1 MSYNRTLL
9 YNGSSGVSSCTLSE
23 SVMNFERVMID
34 VINIAGDTV
43 NRLFEFDSFCN
54 ASFTIN
60 GSRGYYSTEN
70 YINIS
75 NRIEINSDGTQLSV
89 KGACILGTAS
99 NKAMYYTI
107 TDTGNNNNKIIAR
120 VYGIN
125 RIGNKGTGI
134 GSPGTGW
141 RLYNETVLWRGS
153 DTSIIELSE
162 SASNFE
168 RLKIA
173 IMSDKTETDS
183 IHYIE
188 LDAPVEDGAILTA
201 NTAASTSNS
210 SFCYGWS
217 NWNWSNNCKTLTAQ
231 NGKSWTNSGT
241 GSQVTISNNT
251 DISDTVYNK
260 RPILE
265 IIGVNR
271 GVSNA

>member
-1 MSYNRTLL
+1 MSYNRTVL
-9 YNGSSGVSSCTLSE
+9 YNGSSGVASCTLSE
-23 SVMNFERVMID
+23 SVMNFERVQID
-34 VINIAGDTV
+34 VINVAGDTL

-54 ASFTIN
+54 GTFTIN
-60 GSRGYYSTEN
+60 GSRGYYSTES
-70 YINIS
+70 YVNIA
-75 NRIEINSDGTQLSV
+75 NRIEINADGTQLSV
-89 KGACILGTAS
+89 KGACIIGTAS
-99 NKAMYYTI
+99 NTAKYYTI
-107 TDTGNNNNKIIAR
+107 TDTTNNNNKIIAK

-134 GSPGTGW
+134 GSPGLNW
-141 RLYNETVLWRGS
+141 RLYNERVLWSGN
-153 DTSIIELSE
+153 DTSVIVLSE

-173 IMSDKTETDS
+173 IMSDKTETS
-183 IHYIE
+183 SRHYIE

-201 NTAASTSNS
+201 NTAASTSNT

-217 NWNWSNNCKTLTAQ
+217 NWIWSNNCTTLTAQ

-251 DISDTVYNK
+251 DISDTTYNK